1 MHAPHLFTSFL
12 ILAFAMAILAFF
24 SFSFLSPEKF
34 ISDILETGRKQP
46 QRIVYF
52 LLKGI
57 W

>member
-24 SFSFLSPEKF
+24 FFSFLSPEKF